1 MKNIDTTILRS
12 LGRVLGVLALCS
24 FATVGA
30 AYAAEITKPFEFGA
44 GTANSVSN
52 KRTFPVPCGQ
62 RVTAV
67 VKYYRLGDVGAEF
80 DVPIAI
86 ELREPGA
93 TAQEEGPAF
102 DTKSATAKRTEQT
115 ATLVR
120 APSRDRGCNL
130 PWVVRVRPSS
140 GQSPVAIKGSITVTY
155 DSAARNLEVEGGY
168 ISLNKGNSVTKN
180 VGFPSGL
187 VQGRVVVT
195 ATWLHAIGP
204 IPGPLPVKLKF
215 ELIDPNGTVVA
226 SNEGY
231 PNNEISPCC
240 SNKKMKITYQVT
252 SCITTGIS
260 GQWKIRIT
268 NNTSDDTMNIDTTIR
283 HTPDCP

>member
-1 MKNIDTTILRS
+1 MKEIATTILENV
-12 LGRVLGVLALCS
+12 GRAFGLLAM
-24 FATVGA
+24 FAFAAVSVVPGA
-30 AYAAEITKPFEFGA
+30 DITKTFEFGA

-67 VKYYRLGDVGAEF
+67 VKYYRLGDVGAQF
-80 DVPIAI
+80 DVPILI

-93 TAQEEGPAF
+93 TAEEEDPAF
-102 DTKSATAKRTEQT
+102 ETKSATAKRTEQT

-120 APSRDRGCNL
+120 PPRNDRGCNL

-155 DSAARNLEVEGGY
+155 DSSARNLEVEGGY

-226 SNEGY
+226 SHEGY

-260 GQWKIRIT
+260 GQWKVRIT